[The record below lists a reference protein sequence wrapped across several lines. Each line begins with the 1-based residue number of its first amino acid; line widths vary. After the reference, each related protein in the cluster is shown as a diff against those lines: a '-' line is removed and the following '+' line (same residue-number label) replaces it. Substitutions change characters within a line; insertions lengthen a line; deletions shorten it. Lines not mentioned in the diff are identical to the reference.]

1 MCVAALTNYGTNI
14 VLSSASKL
22 REKRLDVDKCLL
34 NKRSVDDVEW
44 VWRSFHKYLSKN
56 KVPPGAA
63 VNGIQV
69 PPKPAFFDLNE
80 LDLVCRLLA
89 PRLAF
94 EKLLLP
100 L

>member
-1 MCVAALTNYGTNI
+1 MGVKI
-14 VLSSASKL
+14 I
-22 REKRLDVDKCLL
+22 
-34 NKRSVDDVEW
+34 
-44 VWRSFHKYLSKN
+44 HKYLSKN
-56 KVPPGAA
+56 KVPPRAA
-63 VNGIQV
+63 VNGMQV

-89 PRLAF
+89 PRLAL